1 MNPQWFFGFKS
12 GGTLSS
18 LIGQQTIGAIH
29 FCCEMAKASSSRQIS
44 EVAAAGL
51 STKTN
56 RIGRADQNFDT
67 LPPFLKSIDFG
78 AVDRRRDALCFEC
91 HRETVDEG
99 NIIARTGVEDIG
111 LGLTTCRRRFGYRWR
126 VEPRVSVEAAER
138 LKFGN
143 LIHFS
148 VQRFWRIGN
157 AKITFTGDSAVL
169 VSKGIL
175 FSWKVGCR
183 VS

>member
-1 MNPQWFFGFKS
+1 VRS
-12 GGTLSS
+12 
-18 LIGQQTIGAIH
+18 IEGA
-29 FCCEMAKASSSRQIS
+29 MPYASS
-44 EVAAAGL
+44 A
-51 STKTN
+51 
-56 RIGRADQNFDT
+56 
-67 LPPFLKSIDFG
+67 
-78 AVDRRRDALCFEC
+78 
-91 HRETVDEG
+91 
-99 NIIARTGVEDIG
+99 IARRSTRAISLREQELKTLALVSPLAAVASDTAGVSS
-111 LGLTTCRRRFGYRWR
+111 
-126 VEPRVSVEAAER
+126 PRVSVEAAER

>member
-1 MNPQWFFGFKS
+1 
-12 GGTLSS
+12 
-18 LIGQQTIGAIH
+18 
-29 FCCEMAKASSSRQIS
+29 MAKASSSRQIS

-126 VEPRVSVEAAER
+126 VEPESFRRGRGTPKIWKPHPFLRTKVLAHRKCKNYFHRRQRGAGLQRDPLLMESGLSR
-138 LKFGN
+138 FMRQRKKFC
-143 LIHFS
+143 HS
-148 VQRFWRIGN
+148 
-157 AKITFTGDSAVL
+157 
-169 VSKGIL
+169 
-175 FSWKVGCR
+175 
-183 VS
+183 

>member
-1 MNPQWFFGFKS
+1 
-12 GGTLSS
+12 
-18 LIGQQTIGAIH
+18 
-29 FCCEMAKASSSRQIS
+29 MAKASSSRQIS

-126 VEPRVSVEAAER
+126 VEPESFRR
-138 LKFGN
+138 GRGN